1 MKKEPQ
7 GQPTGPS
14 NAWQCNALVGTR
26 HYSGIMHACKPVMHA
41 CKPVVHACTLDMHA
55 NTLDMH
61 ACTPVEQSCTYTK
74 TAKATQIL
82 QLISTV
88 VALLLMVAPL
98 VSRLG

>member
-1 MKKEPQ
+1 
-7 GQPTGPS
+7 
-14 NAWQCNALVGTR
+14 
-26 HYSGIMHACKPVMHA
+26 MHACKPI
-41 CKPVVHACTLDMHA
+41 VHACTLDMHA

-61 ACTPVEQSCTYTK
+61 ARTPVEQSCTHTK
-74 TAKATQIL
+74 TAKVTQIL